1 MLAVL
6 GITVPLINEVDTVA
20 PAAVLT
26 TVTFTAADGVTQTQ
40 AREELLIVVARHFQ
54 NTLGIDLSG
63 YVHSRAS
70 MTTVPILLWFKSS
83 KEAAEKKKILEIS
96 KSALLTRG
104 LHFRKCDRCVGLWCE
119 ECAPQRTRGLPHKA
133 PFLCDECEAA
143 DEADAVVQRKLLKMR
158 KQLRWNAYDFAPL
171 KAIGGHNFTS
181 PFGPKFF

>member
-96 KSALLTRG
+96 KSVL
-104 LHFRKCDRCVGLWCE
+104 
-119 ECAPQRTRGLPHKA
+119 
-133 PFLCDECEAA
+133 
-143 DEADAVVQRKLLKMR
+143 
-158 KQLRWNAYDFAPL
+158 
-171 KAIGGHNFTS
+171 
-181 PFGPKFF
+181 